1 MKKLLVLVAMAMS
14 FGFAQSEPHTHD
26 GFFLSIAMGF
36 GYQNID
42 FVTNDYDDNTT
53 NLSGTATDIDVKI
66 GGRIANN
73 LLLHMTLAGTTPTD
87 SYSDDGDEYK
97 TNMSLLGIG
106 ATYYF
111 MYNFLA
117 TATLGISQFRFGD
130 DIPTFDATVKI
141 NNDRFSQS
149 GFGFQL
155 GLGKEWWVSD
165 NWGIGATAALLYGFA
180 YNLEDARDGSL
191 SISARLTATWN

>member
-1 MKKLLVLVAMAMS
+1 MKKSLSILALAAAS
-14 FGFAQSEPHTHD
+14 TFAASALHTHD
-26 GFFLSIAMGF
+26 GFFLSFAMGL

-42 FVTNDYDDNTT
+42 FVFDDYDDETS
-53 NLSGTATDIDVKI
+53 NLSGLSTDIDVKL
-66 GGRIANN
+66 GFKVANN
-73 LLLHMTLAGTTPTD
+73 LLMHMTLTGATPTD

-97 TNMSLLGIG
+97 ANMTLLGIG

-111 MYNFLA
+111 MDNYLA
-117 TATLGISQFRFGD
+117 TASLGIGQFRFND
-130 DIPTFDATVKI
+130 DISIFDATFKD
-141 NNDRFSQS
+141 NTDHNAQN

-155 GLGKEWWVSD
+155 GFGKEWWVSE

-180 YNLEDARDGSL
+180 YNLDDAREGSL

>member
-1 MKKLLVLVAMAMS
+1 MKKLLAMVT
-14 FGFAQSEPHTHD
+14 FAAATAFATSAPQTHD
-26 GFFLSIAMGF
+26 GFYLSLAIGF

-42 FVTNDYDDNTT
+42 FVTNDYDDETSNI
-53 NLSGTATDIDVKI
+53 SGTATDMDVKI

-73 LLLHMTLAGTTPTD
+73 LLLHLTLAGMTPTD
-87 SYSDDGDEYK
+87 SYSDDDEEYK

-111 MYNFLA
+111 MDNFLA
-117 TATLGISQFRFGD
+117 TASLGISQFRFSD
-130 DIPTFDATVKI
+130 DIATFDATVKT
-141 NNDRFSQS
+141 NPGKYSQS

-155 GLGKEWWVSD
+155 GFGKEWWVSE
-165 NWGIGATAALLYGFA
+165 NWGIGATAALMYGFA
-180 YNLEDARDGSL
+180 YNLEDTRDGSL

>member
-1 MKKLLVLVAMAMS
+1 MKKALSLLSLAAAS
-14 FGFAQSEPHTHD
+14 TFAASAPQTHD
-26 GFFLSIAMGF
+26 GFFLSIAMGL

-42 FVTNDYDDNTT
+42 FVTSDYDDYTS
-53 NLSGTATDIDVKI
+53 NLSGAATDFDVKI

-73 LLLHMTLAGTTPTD
+73 LLLHMTLAGMTPTD
-87 SYSDDGDEYK
+87 SYDDDGDEYK

-111 MYNFLA
+111 MDNFLA
-117 TATLGISQFRFGD
+117 TASLGISQFRFGD
-130 DIPTFDATVKI
+130 DIATFDATV
-141 NNDRFSQS
+141 NTSPDRYSQS

-155 GLGKEWWVSD
+155 GFGKEWWVSE

-180 YNLEDARDGSL
+180 YNLDDAREGSL